1 MRWDSSNY
9 FASKCTDKKFTRSY
23 CWVKPQSSSRTVQC
37 LAHCSSPLQ
46 RNTWPNYLQILVN
59 VECLW
64 LIQCVHTAWN
74 TFLGILFPSFLKH
87 IILKHLEYYLYI
99 KSGLRSHL
107 YLKFLHSFPF
117 LLLSKGRWWAKEGTQ
132 KPYLRNISMA
142 FIDRCQSNCSY
153 IQTAFASRTI
163 QAWWLVHSFVTCLNC
178 TAGGGR
184 SEIQSHYLDWH
195 FQYID
200 MLLTTIVQIQ
210 EVTVMV
216 QYQHYWNNF
225 I

>member
-9 FASKCTDKKFTRSY
+9 LTSKCTDKKFTRSY

-99 KSGLRSHL
+99 KKWTSLTSL
-107 YLKFLHSFPF
+107 FKISSFISLPASLKRKVMSEGRDTKALFKKHFYGIYRP
-117 LLLSKGRWWAKEGTQ
+117 LSKQ
-132 KPYLRNISMA
+132 L
-142 FIDRCQSNCSY
+142 
-153 IQTAFASRTI
+153 
-163 QAWWLVHSFVTCLNC
+163 
-178 TAGGGR
+178 
-184 SEIQSHYLDWH
+184 
-195 FQYID
+195 
-200 MLLTTIVQIQ
+200 
-210 EVTVMV
+210 
-216 QYQHYWNNF
+216 
-225 I
+225 